1 MFAYSLVVAWLL
13 LAGTGFAMPAVGDV
27 AVRKNNH
34 AVVNMIAVRQT
45 ADTPVPTP
53 ANPTAP
59 WVSVD
64 ESGNPKTVTPVLTTI
79 SGTSTIISGA
89 PYDVTGTVFTKVD
102 SKASVTTS
110 TGIAQATAANANG
123 SGAFALC
130 HTTDDNPLKPFC
142 EPRNNATMYPGSTQ
156 YITWDTS
163 YFNST
168 NTTVR
173 IVGFYTENSTS
184 QAFTSGPV
192 AAGWG
197 FFQWPVTP
205 ELITAPPGRLSA
217 VNITLRIAALPLGNA
232 AAIWVPGPTVLV
244 TYPPT
249 PIHTPTPVPTGPAL
263 YIGLPS
269 ILGFVA
275 LMLIGTC
282 LWNRRTRKL
291 GISGSIMGR
300 GRRGYG
306 VGKSRRQRMF
316 GKGSA
321 AKKQAKAEQA
331 ILLMEREGR
340 ERDAVGGGGGG
351 GGVYRDEPL
360 GGNEAGKSLGPED
373 RFRRDSD
380 ALGSLA
386 GTPTRDRFDLS
397 RPAGDS
403 ASGSGVNSNVFREEM
418 KRQEKD
424 RF

>member
-1 MFAYSLVVAWLL
+1 MLAYSLAAAWLL
-13 LAGTGFAMPAVGDV
+13 LVGMGSAIPAVSVV
-27 AVRKNNH
+27 AVRENNH
-34 AVVNMIAVRQT
+34 AAVDIAIAPRQT
-45 ADTPVPTP
+45 EEPVPTP
-53 ANPTAP
+53 ANPTAL

-64 ESGNPKTVTPVLTTI
+64 ESGNPKTMTPVLTTI
-79 SGTSTIISGA
+79 NGTSTILSGA
-89 PYDVTGTVFTKVD
+89 PYDVTGTVFTKID

-110 TGIAQATAANANG
+110 TGIAQATAANSNG

-130 HTTDDNPLKPFC
+130 RTTDDDPFKPFC

-163 YFNST
+163 FFNST

-173 IVGFYTENSTS
+173 IVGFYTENATS

-197 FFQWPVTP
+197 FFQWPVTS
-205 ELITAPPGRLSA
+205 ELISAPPGRLSA

-232 AAIWVPGPTVLV
+232 AATWVPGPTVLV
-244 TYPPT
+244 TYSP
-249 PIHTPTPVPTGPAL
+249 TPTPTPTPAPTGPAL

-269 ILGFVA
+269 IVGFVA
-275 LMLIGTC
+275 LMVIGTC
-282 LWNRRTRKL
+282 LWNRRARKL
-291 GISGSIMGR
+291 GINGSIMGR

-316 GKGSA
+316 GKGGA

-331 ILLMEREGR
+331 ILLVER
-340 ERDAVGGGGGG
+340 ERDRDAAVGG
-351 GGVYRDEPL
+351 GGVYRDEPM
-360 GGNEAGKSLGPED
+360 GGEEAGKTRGGFAGRP
-373 RFRRDSD
+373 RRDSD
-380 ALGSLA
+380 GLGSLA
-386 GTPTRDRFDLS
+386 GTPTRDRFDLT

-403 ASGSGVNSNVFREEM
+403 GSGSGANNNVFREEM
-418 KRQEKD
+418 ERQEKD